1 MENLNLFSEIRI
13 IKKIFFTTHYVLIS
27 KLLNV
32 AVNSKVI
39 IVTNKFKL
47 N

>member
-1 MENLNLFSEIRI
+1 
-13 IKKIFFTTHYVLIS
+13 VLIS